1 MTFDEKLLTTREVC
15 DYLRISSRT
24 LRRYTR
30 EQSLPYI
37 KLSNGL
43 VRFSPTA
50 ITESLKEKEVRPIT
64 SVAE

>member
-43 VRFSPTA
+43 IRFSPTA
-50 ITESLKEKEVRPIT
+50 ITESLREREVRPIT
-64 SVAE
+64 SATG

>member
-15 DYLRISSRT
+15 DYLKISSRT

-30 EQSLPYI
+30 EKSLPYI

-50 ITESLKEKEVRPIT
+50 ITESLREREVRSIT
-64 SVAE
+64 SVAG